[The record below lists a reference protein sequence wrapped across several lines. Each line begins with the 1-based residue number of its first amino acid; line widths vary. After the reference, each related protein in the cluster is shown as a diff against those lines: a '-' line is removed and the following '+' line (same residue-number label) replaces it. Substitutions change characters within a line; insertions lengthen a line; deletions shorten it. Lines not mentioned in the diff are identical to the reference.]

1 MTLTHITRLA
11 QVLALAAVLA
21 ALAAPALALGN
32 SNTGTPAPDLFE
44 RYVAAHPYG
53 QGVVDSTPAPDWFER
68 YAASHAP
75 TAHADERSP
84 DTLDAA
90 AAATRPVESAQPSG
104 FDRTDAGTGVA
115 LAGFIV
121 AVLGGSGLV
130 MLVRR
135 RRDRVRVA

>member
-1 MTLTHITRLA
+1 MTLTHIIRFA

-32 SNTGTPAPDLFE
+32 ANTGKPATDWFE

-75 TAHADERSP
+75 TAHADGRSP
-84 DTLDAA
+84 DTLVAA
-90 AAATRPVESAQPSG
+90 AAETQPVEIVQPSG
-104 FDRTDAGTGVA
+104 FDWTDAGIGAA
-115 LAGFIV
+115 LGAFIV
-121 AVLGGSGLV
+121 ALLGGSGLV
-130 MLVRR
+130 MLARR
-135 RRDRVRVA
+135 EHDRIRVA